1 MEEAQVSSY
10 NHCYHHSECVC
21 VSVYVSSCRLLG
33 IGVSWIFMMEPL
45 VETAAWETRA
55 PPPHTHTLMATAAG
69 RESVCLSASGW
80 DTQQQ
85 RRFVANVLRSAG
97 CHRTLTGTMTNTR
110 HAPFGQTGSRSPSA
124 VPVTSTGQRCGEQF
138 HTTTPSLA
146 NASCGSA
153 PWSGLYSRCVVLCKR
168 WLVFC
173 WLNETCIKL
182 KQMFKLSY
190 VACMTET
197 PQHLARPMEDNF
209 K

>member
-21 VSVYVSSCRLLG
+21 VCICVQLQVAGNRCIMNIHDGASGRNSCLRD
-33 IGVSWIFMMEPL
+33 
-45 VETAAWETRA
+45 AH

>member
-85 RRFVANVLRSAG
+85 RRFVANMCWGQQAASAHLREQWQTLDMLRLDKQEAD
-97 CHRTLTGTMTNTR
+97 HRVQYLWR
-110 HAPFGQTGSRSPSA
+110 PPDSA
-124 VPVTSTGQRCGEQF
+124 VGNSFILPRR
-138 HTTTPSLA
+138 L
-146 NASCGSA
+146 
-153 PWSGLYSRCVVLCKR
+153 
-168 WLVFC
+168 
-173 WLNETCIKL
+173 
-182 KQMFKLSY
+182 
-190 VACMTET
+190 
-197 PQHLARPMEDNF
+197 
-209 K
+209 